1 MAGRR
6 KAIELAMSEEDLA
19 ALRAIARSRSEPA
32 SRVERARMLLA
43 YWDEP
48 SFFKVGRAVGAHHQT
63 VQRCVERALV
73 YGPMAALDDRPRP
86 GKEPTITAE
95 AKAWVVDLACRK
107 AKELGY
113 PHELWTTRLLARHA
127 REHGP
132 AEGHAC
138 LAKLAQGTLCK
149 ILNEQ
154 EIKPHKVR
162 YYLERRDPEFK
173 QKMAQV
179 LCVYREVKL
188 IKETAA
194 AAKQEPSDA
203 VAIVS
208 YDEKPG
214 IQAIATTAPDLPPE
228 PGRHATFAR
237 DHEYKRHGTV
247 SLLAGIDLLTGQ
259 THALVKDRHRSREFI
274 EFLKL
279 LDASYPAHTAI
290 KLILDNHSAHISKET
305 KAWLAEQPAGRFEFI
320 FTPKHG
326 SWLNLV
332 EGFFS
337 KLARSVLRHI
347 RVASKKELKDRIIA
361 GFRHQVAHRDVDLA
375 LRRLRGVDVVG
386 GSLGQERLGRR
397 RVSALSDRLIHAVA
411 RDHFHCDLGRTLQV
425 VGSAGRHL
433 SVKDQRFRGASAH
446 QHGDAVFQLLA
457 SQQKAILGRPL
468 HRIAERA
475 DAARNDR
482 HLVDRIDARQGRGD
496 QRMAHL
502 VMGDTAAFRRAE
514 DAALPQETREGT
526 PPASH
531 GRGRW
536 VRPRPLLKVFIRAFG
551 AVFQRRRSQVTPN
564 GIACRPF
571 GFATGFIGEADRKLS
586 DSCGVSLSRF
596 G

>member
-86 GKEPTITAE
+86 GKEPTITAG
-95 AKAWVVDLACRK
+95 AAGCQPRLPQGQGTRLSARIVSA
-107 AKELGY
+107 
-113 PHELWTTRLLARHA
+113 RLLARHA

-154 EIKPHKVR
+154 EINPHKVR
-162 YYLERRDPEFK
+162 YYLETRPGVQAEDGAGSVRLSRSE
-173 QKMAQV
+173 A
-179 LCVYREVKL
+179 

-361 GFRHQVAHRDVDLA
+361 A
-375 LRRLRGVDVVG
+375 
-386 GSLGQERLGRR
+386 
-397 RVSALSDRLIHAVA
+397 I
-411 RDHFHCDLGRTLQV
+411 DHFNGDPV
-425 VGSAGRHL
+425 VHTWSYRL
-433 SVKDQRFRGASAH
+433 DQ
-446 QHGDAVFQLLA
+446 
-457 SQQKAILGRPL
+457 
-468 HRIAERA
+468 
-475 DAARNDR
+475 AA
-482 HLVDRIDARQGRGD
+482 
-496 QRMAHL
+496 
-502 VMGDTAAFRRAE
+502 
-514 DAALPQETREGT
+514 
-526 PPASH
+526 
-531 GRGRW
+531 
-536 VRPRPLLKVFIRAFG
+536 
-551 AVFQRRRSQVTPN
+551 
-564 GIACRPF
+564 
-571 GFATGFIGEADRKLS
+571 
-586 DSCGVSLSRF
+586 
-596 G
+596 